1 MQTRLDCPK
10 KGNPYYTAKTEGGL
24 NPCTPRPRGSKLQFA
39 NCVFYAVGRY
49 AELWGIWLPSAN
61 AEDLFAAAQRMG
73 LRTGQTPEPGALIV
87 WAKGKTGDGSDGAG
101 HVEAVEDVYSNGS
114 ILVSASGWNANKA
127 FWTQTRR
134 KDSNY
139 GQSSAYRLLGF
150 ILPPQSATPAAR
162 KTVREGDK
170 GADVKAMQE
179 RLAAHGYLRKTEID
193 GDYGL
198 ITLGA
203 LCGFQFKKGLTVDA
217 VCGPK
222 TWEAL
227 LQ

>member
-1 MQTRLDCPK
+1 MLTRLDCPK
-10 KGNPYYTAKTEGGL
+10 RGDPFYTAKTEGGL
-24 NPCTPRPRGSKLQFA
+24 NPCAPRPKGSNLQFA

-49 AELWGIWLPSAN
+49 AELWGVWLPSAN
-61 AEDLFAAAQRMG
+61 AEDLFAAAKKMG
-73 LRTGQTPEPGALIV
+73 LPVGQTPVPGSLIV

-101 HVEAVEDVYSNGS
+101 HVEAVEAVYSNGS
-114 ILVSASGWNANKA
+114 ILTSASGWNASKP
-127 FWTQTRR
+127 FWTTTRR
-134 KDSNY
+134 KDGNY

-150 ILPPQSATPAAR
+150 ILPPAPAAPAN
-162 KTVREGDK
+162 KTVREGDR
-170 GADVKAMQE
+170 GDVVAKMQE
-179 RLAAHGYLRKTEID
+179 RLAAHGYLRRTEID

-203 LCGFQFKKGLTVDA
+203 LCGFQFKKGLIVDA

-227 LQ
+227 LK